1 MDEVKKLTVSSLLE
15 HEKPKKLIFMLHGY
29 GDTADNFIHI
39 AGALDQSLWH
49 ANYFALNAP
58 MLIPNYSMGRQWFEL
73 YPNGVHIS
81 ESGTN
86 EIKIIR
92 SQVKIATQQ
101 IEQTIIKQ
109 KNKYNLLFRDCFLL
123 GFSQGGIMTFEF
135 GNFFQDQM
143 AGLAIISG
151 RIMEQSK
158 VTNQHLLQTP
168 IFISHGDQDDV
179 LPVKNFFKSCEY
191 LEENKFIFE
200 KHLLE
205 GDTHTISPKA
215 IDLLQ
220 KFIKKNL

>member
-1 MDEVKKLTVSSLLE
+1 MDDAKILTGSSFLP
-15 HEKPKKLIFMLHGY
+15 HENPKKLIFMLHGY

-39 AGALDQSLWH
+39 AGVLDQPVWQ

-58 MLIPNYSMGRQWFEL
+58 ILIPNYSMGRQWFEL
-73 YPNGVHIS
+73 YPNGVYIS
-81 ESGTN
+81 EAGPN

-92 SQVKIATQQ
+92 SQVKLVVQQ

-109 KNKYNLLFRDCFLL
+109 KNKYNLSFRDCLLL

-135 GNFFQDQM
+135 GNFFQDQL
-143 AGLAIISG
+143 AGLVVMSG
-151 RIMEQSK
+151 RIMEQNEI
-158 VTNQHLLQTP
+158 TNQYVLQTP

-179 LPVKNFFKSCEY
+179 LPIKNFFKSCEY
-191 LEENKFIFE
+191 LEKNKCIFE
-200 KHLLE
+200 KHLLT

>member
-205 GDTHTISPKA
+205 GDTHTISSKA
-215 IDLLQ
+215 IHLLQ
-220 KFIKKNL
+220 KFVKKNL

>member
-86 EIKIIR
+86 EMNIIL

-205 GDTHTISPKA
+205 GDSHTISPKA